1 MRRSVI
7 IVASAIFL
15 VTHAPS
21 LQVPLYS
28 IYAQKAGFGSG
39 ISAVAFATYVIG
51 LLPTLILFGGISDRV
66 GRKKVILASLL
77 SAMLATFVMIIYPNI
92 YALFITR
99 VLQGI
104 AVGLITGTGT
114 AYISTIIP
122 NNSAQVAAYVSL
134 TSSLGFSSGALFTN
148 AVLLLDKKT
157 LVPLSYWVVF
167 ILTFLSIGF
176 ASQLPEQ
183 PISRTALVRLP
194 SFPNGTIA
202 PGFAIALAWSLAG
215 IVSLTLPAKLIK
227 YGLPDW
233 SGLMLF
239 IFVISGVLVQP
250 FARRL
255 KARYAVQFGAVILV
269 FGYIV
274 FTYGANA
281 GALSLVIFGV
291 AIAGTACY
299 GFTYLGGLSE
309 ILKFSASQSARITS
323 GYFICAYLGYGVP
336 IVVIGF
342 LSDKIGIV
350 NSLFGFG
357 VLFIISNILLALHYQ
372 QLKKKSNSI

>member
-1 MRRSVI
+1 MKRSVI

-28 IYAQKAGFGSG
+28 IYAQKAGFGNG
-39 ISAVAFATYVIG
+39 ISAVAFATYVTG

-77 SAMLATFVMIIYPNI
+77 SAMLATFIMIIYPNI

-104 AVGLITGTGT
+104 AVGLITGTAT
-114 AYISTIIP
+114 AYIATIMP

-134 TSSLGFSSGALFTN
+134 TSSLGFSSSALFTN
-148 AVLLLDKKT
+148 MTLLLDKTT
-157 LVPLSYWVVF
+157 LAPLSYWVVF
-167 ILTFLSIGF
+167 ILTLGCIGL

-183 PISRTALVRLP
+183 PISKTALVRLP
-194 SFPNGTIA
+194 SFPSGTIA

-215 IVSLTLPAKLIK
+215 IVSLTLPAQLVK

-233 SGLMLF
+233 SGQMLF
-239 IFVISGVLVQP
+239 IFVISGVLIQP

-255 KARYAVQFGAVILV
+255 KARHALQFGAIILV
-269 FGYIV
+269 FGYIT
-274 FTYGANA
+274 FTFGANV
-281 GALSLVIFGV
+281 GALSLVILGV

-309 ILKFSASQSARITS
+309 IIKLSGSQSARATS
-323 GYFICAYLGYGVP
+323 GYFVCAYLGYGLP
-336 IVVIGF
+336 IIFIGF
-342 LSDKIGIV
+342 LSDTVGI
-350 NSLFGFG
+350 NNTLFGFG
-357 VLFIISNILLALHYQ
+357 IIFILSNIFLALYYQ
-372 QLKKKSNSI
+372 RFKKA